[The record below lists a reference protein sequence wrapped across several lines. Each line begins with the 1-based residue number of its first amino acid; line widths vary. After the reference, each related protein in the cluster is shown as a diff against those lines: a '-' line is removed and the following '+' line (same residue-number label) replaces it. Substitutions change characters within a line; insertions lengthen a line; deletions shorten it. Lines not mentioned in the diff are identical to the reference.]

1 MGRDGVNGYTDKEG
15 DTKPDQTAPVT
26 IQHIDGDIPASY
38 HVETK
43 YKVHIDPRVIARV
56 CQRSENIAATIIATM
71 PVKKAD
77 Q

>member
-1 MGRDGVNGYTDKEG
+1 MEN
-15 DTKPDQTAPVT
+15 
-26 IQHIDGDIPASY
+26 IPASY

-56 CQRSENIAATIIATM
+56 CQRSENIPATIIATM

-77 Q
+77 QYPK